1 MLYIGSIL
9 DNDIDKISES
19 DIRTFISVQCL
30 TITLTQYQNL
40 ISEFFYKNQHWDLI
54 LAEHPLN
61 MTF

>member
-19 DIRTFISVQCL
+19 DIRTLISVQCW
-30 TITLTQYQNL
+30 TMTLTQYQNL
-40 ISEFFYKNQHWDLI
+40 ISEIFNKNQHWDLI